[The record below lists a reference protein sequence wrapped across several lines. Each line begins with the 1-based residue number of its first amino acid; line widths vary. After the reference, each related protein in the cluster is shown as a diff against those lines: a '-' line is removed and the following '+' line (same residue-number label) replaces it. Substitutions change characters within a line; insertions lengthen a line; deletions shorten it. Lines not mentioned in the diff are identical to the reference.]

1 MALLRT
7 RGGGLLA
14 TGPDAVRANA
24 MRQQQMALQA
34 AAPPRVISAPR
45 PILEDNP
52 LNTIGTGLA
61 SLGKS
66 LTATAG
72 IRREQAARQALEAA
86 GADPSAQ
93 LAVQRQFPDTKAGQS
108 AGAMA
113 GNALDMQMRRR
124 AAELDAQRFEEQKR
138 AQMVREANEAR
149 RIDLQAGRAETE
161 RLLGFGRLGLDRD
174 RFKLDRKKFGLQEDE
189 ALTKTNLRRR
199 RQEAIERAAKALRQ
213 NDMPGYRAALLESG
227 DPDLVGK
234 VVEIVS
240 KQDDVPL
247 KAREKLGEQVEN
259 FSVAGRTINEVDDLI
274 DMIKSGDL
282 KYNLFTITE
291 GAIFNRFGQGRTAQ
305 SRRNALALQR
315 LRRFQIEFVNSQLRL
330 NKGVQTEGDA
340 QRAFEELLDAPS
352 NEALEAKLRGLR
364 DRMLGYQKTAR
375 QRAQIFIGGYSGLRE
390 YSDLFNIPSATP
402 AVPAVPAFGNPRD
415 GT

>member
-34 AAPPRVISAPR
+34 AAAPRVISAPR
-45 PILEDNP
+45 PILEENP

-72 IRREQAARQALEAA
+72 LRREQAARQALEAA

-113 GNALDMQMRRR
+113 GNALNLQMRRR
-124 AAELDAQRFEEQKR
+124 AAELDFQRFEEQKR
-138 AQMVREANEAR
+138 AQTVSEENEAR
-149 RIDLQAGRAETE
+149 RIDLAASRAETE
-161 RLLGFGRLGLDRD
+161 RALGFGRLGIAQDAFELD
-174 RFKLDRKKFGLQEDE
+174 KAKFGLQEKD
-189 ALTKTNLRRR
+189 ALTKTNLRKR
-199 RQEAIERAAKALRQ
+199 RQEAIDRAAEALRQ
-213 NDMPGYRAALLESG
+213 NDMPRYRAALLESG

-234 VVEIVS
+234 VVGIIS
-240 KQDDVPL
+240 KGNDVPL
-247 KAREKLGEQVEN
+247 KARQLLGEEVLN
-259 FSVAGRTINEVDDLI
+259 FSQAQKTISEVDELVG
-274 DMIKSGDL
+274 MIERGDL
-282 KYNLFTITE
+282 KYNMFRIAE
-291 GAIFNRFGQGRTAQ
+291 GNIFDLTGLGRGDR
-305 SRRNALALQR
+305 SRQNSLALQR
-315 LRRFQIEFVNSQLRL
+315 LKRFRIQYVNAQLRL

-340 QRAFEELLDAPS
+340 RRMFDELLTAPS
-352 NEALEAKLRGLR
+352 NRALSAKLKELRG
-364 DRMLGYQKTAR
+364 RMAGYRETAR
-375 QRAQIFIGGYSGLRE
+375 KKADIYIGGYSGLSG
-390 YSDLFNIPSATP
+390 YSNLFDIPGTTP
-402 AVPAVPAFGNPRD
+402 AAPAVPAFGNPRD
-415 GT
+415 GS

>member
-24 MRQQQMALQA
+24 MRQQQMAMQA
-34 AAPPRVISAPR
+34 AAAPRVISAPR
-45 PILEDNP
+45 PILEENP

-72 IRREQAARQALEAA
+72 LRREQAARQALEAA

-113 GNALDMQMRRR
+113 GNALDLQMRQR
-124 AAELDAQRFEEQKR
+124 AAELAEKQLAEQKR
-138 AQMVREANEAR
+138 AAMVGEAQA
-149 RIDLQAGRAETE
+149 AGRDKVAEM
-161 RLLGFGRLGLDRD
+161 LGFERLGLDR
-174 RFKLDRKKFGLQEDE
+174 KKFELQREEFGLRKGD

-199 RQEAIERAAKALRQ
+199 RQEAIDRAAKALRQ

-259 FSVAGRTINEVDDLI
+259 FSVAGRTINEVDGLL

-291 GAIFNRFGQGRTAQ
+291 GAIFNKFGQGRTAQ
-305 SRRNALALQR
+305 SRRNSLALQR

-352 NEALEAKLRGLR
+352 NAALEAKLRGLR

-402 AVPAVPAFGNPRD
+402 AVPAVPAFSNPRD

>member
-34 AAPPRVISAPR
+34 AAAPRVISAPR

-108 AGAMA
+108 AGAIA
-113 GNALDMQMRRR
+113 GNALELQMRRR
-124 AAELDAQRFEEQKR
+124 AAELDAQRFLEQKR
-138 AQMVREANEAR
+138 ANTVREQNEAR
-149 RIDLQAGRAETE
+149 RIDLAAGRAETDKI
-161 RLLGFGRLGLDRD
+161 LGRGRLDLARD
-174 RFKLDRKKFGLQEDE
+174 RFKLERDKFGLQEND
-189 ALTKTNLRRR
+189 ALTKTNLRKR
-199 RQEAIERAAKALRQ
+199 RQEAIQKAAKALSE

-227 DPDLVGK
+227 DPNLVEK

-240 KQDDVPL
+240 KRDDVPL

-259 FSVAGRTINEVDDLI
+259 FSVAGRTVNEVDGLI

-291 GAIFNRFGQGRTAQ
+291 GAIFNKFGQGRTAQ
-305 SRRNALALQR
+305 SRRNSLALQR

-390 YSDLFNIPSATP
+390 YSDLFNIPSATG
-402 AVPAVPAFGNPRD
+402 AAPAVPAFGNPRD
-415 GT
+415 GL